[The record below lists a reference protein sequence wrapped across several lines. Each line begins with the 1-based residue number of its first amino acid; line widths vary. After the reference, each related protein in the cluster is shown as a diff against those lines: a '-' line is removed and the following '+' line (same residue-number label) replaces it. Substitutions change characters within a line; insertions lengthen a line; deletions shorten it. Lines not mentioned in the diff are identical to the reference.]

1 MKEKEPKYSKEENEQ
16 LVTALN
22 YLEKVKL
29 KTFSI
34 GELYNMLADLDER
47 DNKNEEVLNDYLRNG
62 QVIDFCRNSIVDL
75 LDEYGLGDEE

>member
-1 MKEKEPKYSKEENEQ
+1 MKEKEPQYSKEENEQ
-16 LVTALN
+16 LITALN

-62 QVIDFCRNSIVDL
+62 QVIDFCRDSIVDL